1 MKVETDHKYTYETG
15 DIKVKVG
22 DKVIVPVASYLRDV
36 YGYQR
41 EVTVTSLNSD
51 YDGYCQS
58 IIKKLAN

>member
-1 MKVETDHKYTYETG
+1 MKVETDHKDTYETG
-15 DIKVKVG
+15 DIKVKIG
-22 DKVIVPVASYLRDV
+22 DKVVVPVASYLRDV

-41 EVTVTSLNSD
+41 TVTVTSLSSD

>member
-36 YGYQR
+36 YGNQR
-41 EVTVTSLNSD
+41 TVTVTSLSSD

>member
-15 DIKVKVG
+15 DTKVKVG

-51 YDGYCQS
+51 YNGYCQS

>member
-15 DIKVKVG
+15 DIKVKIG
-22 DKVIVPVASYLRDV
+22 DKVVVPVVSYLRDV
-36 YGYQR
+36 YGNQR
-41 EVTVTSLNSD
+41 TVTVTSLSSD